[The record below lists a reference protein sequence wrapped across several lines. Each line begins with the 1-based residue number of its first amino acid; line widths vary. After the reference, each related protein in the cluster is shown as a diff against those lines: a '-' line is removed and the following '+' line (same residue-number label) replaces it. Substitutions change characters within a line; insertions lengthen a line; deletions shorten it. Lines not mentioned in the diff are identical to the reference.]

1 MLGLSPS
8 LLTKETGVF
17 AITATGAH
25 PDAPLD
31 GLALGEHPDPTP
43 PQGWEVVSV
52 KAAGLNHHDVWTL
65 RGVGISADRFPVVL
79 GCDAAGVDAN
89 GNRVVVHA
97 VIPDPNSSDET
108 MGDGRSILS
117 EVYDGTFA
125 DKVMVPS
132 RNLIPLPDSISFEDA
147 ACLPTAWLTAYRML
161 FVRGE
166 LKPGHRVLIQGAG
179 GGVSTA
185 AIMMARAAGMHVTV
199 TSRSEEKLAKA
210 LEIGA
215 HEAVASGARLKNKVD
230 GVIETV
236 GEATW
241 GHSLKALESGGVIVV
256 SGGTSGMNPPAD
268 LARVFFK
275 QLRVVGSTMGTRGE
289 FVQML
294 TLLDATGM
302 RPLIDTVMPMTD
314 ARDGFAKMIDGDV
327 FGKIV
332 LTR

>member
-1 MLGLSPS
+1 
-8 LLTKETGVF
+8 
-17 AITATGAH
+17 
-25 PDAPLD
+25 
-31 GLALGEHPDPTP
+31 
-43 PQGWEVVSV
+43 
-52 KAAGLNHHDVWTL
+52 
-65 RGVGISADRFPVVL
+65 
-79 GCDAAGVDAN
+79 
-89 GNRVVVHA
+89 
-97 VIPDPNSSDET
+97 
-108 MGDGRSILS
+108 
-117 EVYDGTFA
+117 
-125 DKVMVPS
+125 
-132 RNLIPLPDSISFEDA
+132 
-147 ACLPTAWLTAYRML
+147 ML

-199 TSRSEEKLAKA
+199 TSRSEEKLAQA
-210 LEIGA
+210 VTLGA
-215 HEAVASGARLKNKVD
+215 HEAVLSGARLKNKVD

-294 TLLDATGM
+294 SMLDATGM
-302 RPLIDTVMPMTD
+302 RPLIDAVMPMTD
-314 ARDGFAKMIDGDV
+314 ARDAFARMIDGDV
-327 FGKIV
+327 FGKLV